1 MPEMP
6 RVENEKD
13 QSMEQILHTIR
24 GVISGEMT
32 QGTNKE
38 QKEEEVFELT
48 EIVKDAGSQPANAA
62 ANSDNSTITQKPNDI
77 LSDIDNILGMNNPTD
92 EKAPV
97 AEAKPVIEPNVASSQ
112 APEVMVAP
120 KDTVQQAVE
129 ASPIIDPN
137 LKESVSNQQSINIE
151 NKAAAK
157 VNEAITDNVDDKN
170 LGLLSEESAITSAKA
185 FRTLVKAL
193 SKPTSDGFAFRSG
206 ATVEDL
212 VVEVLR
218 PYLKEWMD
226 KNLPTIVK
234 HLVEKEIKKLIPRD
248 ED

>member
-32 QGTNKE
+32 QGNNKE

-48 EIVKDAGSQPANAA
+48 EIVKDTGSQPMNAA
-62 ANSDNSTITQKPNDI
+62 ASTDNSTITQKPNDI
-77 LSDIDNILGMNNPTD
+77 LSDIDNILGANNPVE
-92 EKAPV
+92 EKAPA
-97 AEAKPVIEPNVASSQ
+97 AEVKQVVEREVTATTQ
-112 APEVMVAP
+112 AETMVPP
-120 KDTVQQAVE
+120 KDNVQQAVE

-137 LKESVSNQQSINIE
+137 LKESVSSQQSATIE
-151 NKAAAK
+151 NKATAT
-157 VNEAITDNVDDKN
+157 VNESSADNVDDKN